1 GPGYWGKTFFIWPPD
16 PTNDWRQV
24 YFGTNDNSVLWDG
37 SGNWLDPTNGYT
49 INYTAILNFIK
60 NVGPNPFP
68 PKLQAGRI
76 LYYDSI
82 PSSINTASFP
92 PSDLNQRFWKDYID
106 YVLGQVQLDANSYLT
121 INDGNTGLGGYGPD
135 FSFGAVRI
143 TSKGSLSGNP
153 KPYMYYLDNP
163 QRPLTHFWFG
173 PLSMI
178 DFLGNYNM
186 WYSINPSCSRFCWWP
201 GTCHE
206 SPMYACKLGIR
217 AALTDIS
224 NNHPNDLVSLMMFS
238 TPNTSANDTNRFNR
252 VRVGLSRD
260 YPSMQDSLWYP
271 PATVGN
277 SSATVRPYD
286 SANLEV
292 PRAMGG
298 TCYSM
303 GLMLAY
309 NQFSANSTLVNYNPG
324 AASGDAGGM
333 GRKGAQ
339 KIVIFETDGCPNTT
353 ATASFVNSGAYNSY
367 YAIRYNSSSPGASE
381 YPNNVNGYNN
391 NDSTVTTEIFNL
403 CNQICALDSASP
415 PGYSTPSK
423 KALIHCI
430 AFGPVIA
437 PGSPDSA
444 GALATLNQMQTIGS
458 VTDGMPSYKVI
469 YGSESTVITALQ
481 QAFTQILQSGV
492 QVSLIQ

>member
-1 GPGYWGKTFFIWPPD
+1 M
-16 PTNDWRQV
+16 
-24 YFGTNDNSVLWDG
+24 
-37 SGNWLDPTNGYT
+37 
-49 INYTAILNFIK
+49 
-60 NVGPNPFP
+60 
-68 PKLQAGRI
+68 
-76 LYYDSI
+76 
-82 PSSINTASFP
+82 
-92 PSDLNQRFWKDYID
+92 
-106 YVLGQVQLDANSYLT
+106 
-121 INDGNTGLGGYGPD
+121 YG
-135 FSFGAVRI
+135 
-143 TSKGSLSGNP
+143 
-153 KPYMYYLDNP
+153 
-163 QRPLTHFWFG
+163 
-173 PLSMI
+173 
-178 DFLGNYNM
+178 
-186 WYSINPSCSRFCWWP
+186 
-201 GTCHE
+201 
-206 SPMYACKLGIR
+206 CKLGIR

-238 TPNTSANDTNRFNR
+238 APNTSANDTNRFNR

-298 TCYSM
+298 TCYAM

-309 NQFSANSTLVNYNPG
+309 NQFSANSSLVNYNPG
-324 AASGDAGGM
+324 AAAGDAGGM

-339 KIVIFETDGCPNTT
+339 KIIILETDGAPNTT
-353 ATASFVNSGAYNSY
+353 ASASFVNSGAYNSY
-367 YAIRYNSSSPGASE
+367 YSVRYNSSSPGASE
-381 YPNNVNGYNN
+381 YPNNVNGYND
-391 NDSTVTTEIFNL
+391 NDSTVTTQIFSL

-437 PGSPDSA
+437 PGSAGHA
-444 GALATLNQMQTIGS
+444 GAIATLSQMQTIGS

-469 YGSESTVITALQ
+469 YGNESTVTTALQ